1 MNIRHMTKLAVTIF
15 VALLISACG
24 DSMSDSGMPATS
36 PSDHAANRG
45 APPPQASKGGQGAGG
60 ENYTE
65 WTENNFENTSEKKK
79 STFSIDVDTASYT
92 VMRRNIQ
99 QQESLPAPESVRV
112 EEYINFFD
120 YDYEEP
126 SGDHPMAV
134 EMEMAPSKFGEGK
147 EMLRIGMKGK
157 DVSKEEM
164 SPNNLVFLIDSS
176 GSMGDRNKLPLVKK
190 SLKQLVDNLR
200 PSDSIGIVTYA
211 GSASTVLNP
220 TPVEDKDKIISA
232 VNSLNSAGSTNGEGG
247 IKKAYNLAE
256 DAKIEG
262 GNNRVILA
270 TDGAFNVGVRGDQL
284 VKLIEDYRERQIT
297 LTTMG
302 FGMGNYNA
310 AQIEKLARK
319 GNGNYFYIDTQREAE
334 RIFGEELP
342 STLEVI
348 AADVKAQV
356 AFNPD
361 VVKEYRLVG
370 YETRKMDNDEFD
382 NDKRDAAEMGPGH
395 TVTALYEVEL
405 EDELPDKSSSDIAS
419 LAVRYK
425 DNFGEESTKFTT
437 DLKLDDKK
445 DSFDAASSDFKFATA
460 VTEYAEILR
469 QSDYADGAKFGEVK
483 DIAEANSEDDNEYR
497 QEFINLVSSAKALWE
512 QNDRQLR

>member
-1 MNIRHMTKLAVTIF
+1 MSVRHLTKLALTMFISI
-15 VALLISACG
+15 LLSACG
-24 DSMSDSGMPATS
+24 GMEDATYSGMPADTS
-36 PSDHAANRG
+36 NAAPG
-45 APPPQASKGGQGAGG
+45 ARAPQGDQAGNG

-126 SGDHPMAV
+126 SGDRPMAV
-134 EMEMAPSKFGEGK
+134 EMEMAPSKFGEHK
-147 EMLRIGMKGK
+147 EMLRIGMKGE
-157 DVSKEEM
+157 DNSKEQM

-211 GSASTVLNP
+211 GSARTVLNP
-220 TPVEDKDKIISA
+220 TPVEKKDKIINA
-232 VNSLNSAGSTNGEGG
+232 VNRLNSGGSTYGEGG

-270 TDGAFNVGVRGDQL
+270 TDGAFNVGVHGDQL

-302 FGMGNYNA
+302 FGMGNYDA

-319 GNGNYFYIDTQREAE
+319 GNGNYFYIDTKREAN
-334 RIFGEELP
+334 RIFGSELV

-405 EDELPDKSSSDIAS
+405 NDELPDKSSSDIAS

-437 DLKLDDKK
+437 DLI
-445 DSFDAASSDFKFATA
+445 TP
-460 VTEYAEILR
+460 TEP
-469 QSDYADGAKFGEVK
+469 
-483 DIAEANSEDDNEYR
+483 N
-497 QEFINLVSSAKALWE
+497 SAKSKRSPKRTPMRTT
-512 QNDRQLR
+512 NTDRNSSIWSRVPGRSGSRMTVS